1 MTEEE
6 VRKAVEELLAKG
18 EKPSVRKVRTALG
31 ERGSHTDL
39 SAILRKVLEQRDRLN
54 TARSEMPQEVR
65 DRLDLLAADFWQA
78 AQQKA
83 NQAVEDAERGAAT
96 RVATAED
103 QTREMAEHA
112 DLLEATVK
120 ETDKLIS
127 LLKQSEEKANK
138 RAKDAES
145 KAATLQA
152 KLRVAN
158 ENSKKR
164 DAEFDEL
171 YRRLDTVLKKAS

>member
-6 VRKAVEELLAKG
+6 VSKVVEELLAKG
-18 EKPSVRKVRTALG
+18 ETPSVRKVRTALG

-39 SAILRKVLEQRDRLN
+39 SAILRRILEQRDRLK
-54 TARSEMPQEVR
+54 TARIQMPQEVR
-65 DRLDLLAADFWQA
+65 DRLDLLAADFWQV

-83 NQAVEDAERGAAT
+83 NQAVEDAERGAAA
-96 RVATAED
+96 RVTTAED
-103 QTREMAEHA
+103 QAREMAEHA

-120 ETDKLIS
+120 EKDKLIS

-138 RAKDAES
+138 RANDAES
-145 KAATLQA
+145 KATTLQA
-152 KLRVAN
+152 KLRAAN

-164 DAEFDEL
+164 NAEFDEL
-171 YRRLDTVLKKAS
+171 YRRLDALLKRAS